1 MACHTHSTQTVLY
14 YRRRLPHWIPDGAVI
29 FVTWRLADSS
39 PPVRPAILTAED
51 TGRTPRHDEI
61 ADYERMG
68 PRWLRQPRVAQIV
81 ENALWYGETARG
93 FYSLYAWVIMPNHVH
108 AVLQPK
114 AALPSTMRWLKGRTG
129 RVVNRV
135 LGRTGLPFWQ
145 DESYDHW
152 IRSGKELQ
160 EVIAYIENNP
170 VKAGLVEAAEQW
182 PWSSA
187 RFRADDT
194 TRSFTPRDS

>member
-1 MACHTHSTQTVLY
+1 LWPAGTVLY

-29 FVTWRLADSS
+29 FITWRLADSG
-39 PPVRPAILTAED
+39 PPVRPAILTAEN
-51 TGRTPRHDEI
+51 TGRAPRHDKVP
-61 ADYERMG
+61 DYARPG

-81 ENALWYGETARG
+81 ENALRYGDTARD

-114 AALPSTMRWLKGRTG
+114 APLPGTMRWLKGRTA
-129 RVVNRV
+129 RIVNRV

-152 IRSGKELQ
+152 IRSGKELR
-160 EVIAYIENNP
+160 EIIAYVESNP
-170 VKAGLVEAAEQW
+170 VKAGLVEAAERW

-187 RFRADDT
+187 RFRPDDT
-194 TRSFTPRDS
+194 TRSSTPRDS